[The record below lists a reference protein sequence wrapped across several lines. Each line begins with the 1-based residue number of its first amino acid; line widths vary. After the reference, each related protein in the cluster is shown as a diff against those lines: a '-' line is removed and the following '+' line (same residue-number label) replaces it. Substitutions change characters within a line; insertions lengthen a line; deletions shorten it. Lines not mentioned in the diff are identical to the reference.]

1 MSRASATPAGT
12 LVLDSEGL
20 AKAVLRAREVT
31 QWLALALADDLRVIT
46 SAATVVEVAHP
57 RLNRPALEWTL
68 SRVVVEPVT
77 EPIARRA
84 TAILA
89 EAGLHG
95 HRHAIDAMLSATALA
110 APGPV
115 TVLTSD
121 PEDIATLCGRNVTV
135 IKVLRDGPGAK
146 RAGRAGSAAAR
157 PAGMPCPRPWQ
168 AFAERGGEAEF
179 GAQPFSVDRSF
190 APRGGEPGLVFEL
203 TQQALQP
210 ECLCRA
216 ALAHA
221 ATASVPIW
229 GGSVADASISR
240 AVWAISSPGTPEL
253 SRICTIAP
261 AASESGSSAARIPA
275 TSAGPVRG
283 SSKRR

>member
-1 MSRASATPAGT
+1 VTRVSATPAGT

-31 QWLALALADDLRVIT
+31 QWLALARADDLRVIT

-57 RLNRPALEWTL
+57 RLSRPALEWTL

-121 PEDIATLCGRNVTV
+121 PEDIATLCGWKVTV
-135 IKVLRDGPGAK
+135 IKVLRAV
-146 RAGRAGSAAAR
+146 RAIDSRSAWREASGTSWLSCNEAGWDTLSATM
-157 PAGMPCPRPWQ
+157 AG
-168 AFAERGGEAEF
+168 
-179 GAQPFSVDRSF
+179 
-190 APRGGEPGLVFEL
+190 
-203 TQQALQP
+203 
-210 ECLCRA
+210 
-216 ALAHA
+216 
-221 ATASVPIW
+221 
-229 GGSVADASISR
+229 
-240 AVWAISSPGTPEL
+240 
-253 SRICTIAP
+253 
-261 AASESGSSAARIPA
+261 
-275 TSAGPVRG
+275 VR
-283 SSKRR
+283 